1 MPAPCPAL
9 AHDAQHASTE
19 RARRPRG
26 GRPRSLADGPGPA
39 NEVDLARRV
48 GVSQGRRELV
58 VLQYQRRRSYPSLKP
73 TRLDLNWVCG
83 EQCACGWRTG
93 RLGPSRPPCHRHGHE
108 QDVAQPEQRI
118 VVGRVVGRRETRRQ
132 ELPRARQR
140 AAHIPLCPRLREH
153 SERGT
158 SDGRTQVM
166 TGDRMAV
173 LRQRLKPNATNGQT
187 RTEAGRYACSET
199 AVRAWD
205 ATGTLRMHTGT
216 G

>member
-1 MPAPCPAL
+1 MRL
-9 AHDAQHASTE
+9 R
-19 RARRPRG
+19 RA
-26 GRPRSLADGPGPA
+26 
-39 NEVDLARRV
+39 
-48 GVSQGRRELV
+48 
-58 VLQYQRRRSYPSLKP
+58 
-73 TRLDLNWVCG
+73 
-83 EQCACGWRTG
+83 TG
-93 RLGPSRPPCHRHGHE
+93 RLGPSASVSRHGHE

-118 VVGRVVGRRETRRQ
+118 VVGRVVGRRKLGGRSCRG
-132 ELPRARQR
+132 LDARGS
-140 AAHIPLCPRLREH
+140 HPLCPRLREH

-199 AVRAWD
+199 AVRAWT
-205 ATGTLRMHTGT
+205 TGTLRMHTGT